1 MHKAVLDNNV
11 AEVERL
17 MEVDIIEIPNNNSI
31 KTPINLVI
39 IKREICQPGFP
50 VDLCASP
57 NHHHHQYHD
66 HHQHDNNH
74 LDHHHH
80 HQAGFP
86 VDLRDIHMLT
96 PLHIACSRLAAT
108 LQ

>member
-17 MEVDIIEIPNNNSI
+17 MEVDIIEIPNNHSI
-31 KTPINLVI
+31 KTTINLVI
-39 IKREICQPGFP
+39 IKREMFQQGFP

-57 NHHHHQYHD
+57 NHRHYDNHHH
-66 HHQHDNNH
+66 
-74 LDHHHH
+74 DHHHH